1 MAFPW
6 LYPGGNGD
14 FVESRDIK
22 VDCKEWAHHQLYLAD
37 GRFAT
42 DKIWCFYA
50 MNYVERRRN
59 QTQGR
64 WFVENFLHNETI
76 PSLDDLKQKIE
87 GGTTKFIQKMQY
99 FSSTVPGSDA
109 YWRGKNLNY

>member
-64 WFVENFLHNETI
+64 WFVEFFLHNETI